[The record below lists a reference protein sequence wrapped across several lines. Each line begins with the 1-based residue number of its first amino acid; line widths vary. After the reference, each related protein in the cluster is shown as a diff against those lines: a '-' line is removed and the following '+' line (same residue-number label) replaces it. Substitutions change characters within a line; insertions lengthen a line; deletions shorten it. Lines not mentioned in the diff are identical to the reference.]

1 MEILPPPGD
10 DYDAFARFY
19 DLFYA
24 QRDEDIAMYL
34 DFAQAADGAVLEL
47 GCGTGRLLAPLA
59 RAGHRVTGLDSSAE
73 MLAHA
78 RERLRAA
85 GLTERVTLVQGDLR
99 HFDLGERFALAI
111 LSANTFMHC
120 HDTQEQLACLGCVHQ
135 HLHSGGRLIVDL
147 SHPDLQMLGEADGH
161 LLSDDPVRDPH
172 TGCTVLRFVHQRLD
186 VANQMQHVTFI
197 LDEVAPDG
205 NVRRMFF
212 PFRLRLVFRFEM
224 ELLLRLAGFGLE
236 ALYGSYQL
244 EPFES
249 NSERMIFVARRD

>member
-1 MEILPPPGD
+1 METLLPPGD

-19 DLFYA
+19 DLFHA

-34 DFAQAADGAVLEL
+34 DFAQAADGTILEL
-47 GCGTGRLLAPLA
+47 GCGTGRLLLPLA

-73 MLAHA
+73 MLARA
-78 RERLRAA
+78 QERLRAA
-85 GLTERVTLVQGDLR
+85 SLTERVSLVQGDLR

-120 HDTQEQLACLGCVHQ
+120 HDTHEQLACLGCIHR
-135 HLHSGGRLIVDL
+135 HLDSGGRLVVDL
-147 SHPDLQMLGEADGH
+147 THPDVQTLAEADGH
-161 LLSDDPVRDPH
+161 LLSDDPVRDSH
-172 TGCTVLRFVHQRLD
+172 TGYIIQRFIRQRLD
-186 VANQMQHVTFI
+186 LANQMQHVTFI
-197 LDEVAPDG
+197 IDEITPDG
-205 NVRRMFF
+205 RVRRTLF
-212 PFRLRLVFRFEM
+212 PFRLRFVFRFEM

-249 NSERMIFVARRD
+249 HSERMIFVARRD